1 MLFLL
6 LRKEQMVS
14 IEVKLDHRIH
24 NRIIGQKGKNVRKIM
39 DEYNVDIRFPRNSNE
54 DYVTITGSENA
65 VDDCEEH
72 LLMLEEEYVSSQYTI
87 SPETRLENKPR
98 LVMVYMPHVI
108 GGMAFIRPNVEYKAK
123 SKLLCC
129 NY

>member
-6 LRKEQMVS
+6 PRQEQMVS

-87 SPETRLENKPR
+87 SPVTQEQTAAGYGLHASCNWRDGLYKTKCRL
-98 LVMVYMPHVI
+98 
-108 GGMAFIRPNVEYKAK
+108 
-123 SKLLCC
+123 
-129 NY
+129 